1 MGACASKAPEDH
13 RADRALHLATRRKE
27 GWGASRGGEGTGR
40 PAITASARADAPTTP
55 PGVDEKME
63 EAGDSA
69 PPVEE
74 EEEEAPA
81 PEPQT
86 PRAPPPVPHLTLVF
100 VGLDGAG
107 KTAVIRALAANDG
120 AGQRK
125 SAASS
130 VHPAEEGTL
139 CAPPTTVAVT
149 IHAGL
154 RACGVSLDVVDVPG
168 GGIVAGNAR
177 HVAWRRHLDALKVT
191 PAPKESAPKE
201 IAKRTT
207 TTEPVVEVDCVVF
220 VVDSADDLRMAV
232 AREELWRLCGLVPPG
247 DDASGGIRT
256 LDRAAPAN
264 TLADSTAMLVL
275 ANKSDVSGA
284 LAAGEVAD
292 ALDLDQLRAEL
303 GAVGVRVIGCEACSA
318 VDGGGIERAL
328 EGALRRER

>member
-1 MGACASKAPEDH
+1 MGACASKAPAEH
-13 RADRALHLATRRKE
+13 RADRALHLATRGKE
-27 GWGASRGGEGTGR
+27 GWGAPRGGEGTGR
-40 PAITASARADAPTTP
+40 PAMTAAMTARADAPTEP
-55 PGVDEKME
+55 PVKMD

-69 PPVEE
+69 PPA
-74 EEEEAPA
+74 EEEAPA
-81 PEPQT
+81 PAPAAPMSQT
-86 PRAPPPVPHLTLVF
+86 PTPVPHLTLVF

-107 KTAVIRALAANDG
+107 KTAVIRALADD
-120 AGQRK
+120 GQRK
-125 SAASS
+125 SASN
-130 VHPAEEGTL
+130 VDPDEGAL

-303 GAVGVRVIGCEACSA
+303 GVVGVRVIGCEACSA